1 MKVRKILELSV
12 DLADPVRETQLA
24 IRAVLATLQT
34 QEEQVFML
42 RKIKEDIEIALKGA
56 DTHEQSVPDTGRI
69 QEDQ

>member
-12 DLADPVRETQLA
+12 DLSDPVRETQLA

-56 DTHEQSVPDTGRI
+56 DTHEQPVPDTGRV